1 MPNQSRMQP
10 FDLFIIGG
18 GINGCGIARD
28 AAGRGLRVMLAEM
41 NDFGG
46 ATSSASTKLFHGGLR
61 YLEYFEFNL
70 VRKAL
75 IEREVL
81 LRAMPHI
88 SWPMRFVLPL
98 HKGMRFDAET
108 PTSRLLV
115 RFMPWLRGRRP
126 AWLIR
131 LGLFLYDTLG
141 GRDILPGTA
150 TLDLHRD
157 PVGKPLQEKFAK
169 GFEYLS
175 KGLIDGFASAG
186 NTGAMFV
193 GGYYSAKAIPGI
205 LRPAI
210 SSLIPREDG
219 GVTVLLDVG
228 ANADCK
234 PDVLYQFGVLGS
246 LFSEHVCGIK
256 KPKVS
261 LLNLGEEKTKG
272 NMLSQASY
280 SMMENNPDY
289 NFIGNI
295 EGRDIFDSETDV
307 IVCDGFTG
315 NIVLKE
321 AEGIYSIMERRG
333 LFDEYFK
340 RFNYEN
346 YGGTPILGLNK
357 TVIVGHGISNEIAIK
372 NMITLTKDV
381 VEAELTSKIKNH
393 LN

>member
-1 MPNQSRMQP
+1 MRIGIDIMGGDYAPQKTVHGAILALNELLSDTKIVLFGRESEILSELKQYNINTDNFEIINCTDVIDMGEHPTKAFKSKPN
-10 FDLFIIGG
+10 
-18 GINGCGIARD
+18 
-28 AAGRGLRVMLAEM
+28 
-41 NDFGG
+41 
-46 ATSSASTKLFHGGLR
+46 SS
-61 YLEYFEFNL
+61 
-70 VRKAL
+70 
-75 IEREVL
+75 I
-81 LRAMPHI
+81 
-88 SWPMRFVLPL
+88 
-98 HKGMRFDAET
+98 
-108 PTSRLLV
+108 
-115 RFMPWLRGRRP
+115 
-126 AWLIR
+126 
-131 LGLFLYDTLG
+131 
-141 GRDILPGTA
+141 
-150 TLDLHRD
+150 
-157 PVGKPLQEKFAK
+157 AK
-169 GFEYLS
+169 GFEYLA
-175 KGLIDGFASAG
+175 KGKIDGFASAG

-193 GGYYSAKAIPGI
+193 GGYYSVKAITGV

-210 SSLIPREDG
+210 STLIPREDG

-234 PDVLYQFGVLGS
+234 PDVLYQFGILGS

-256 KPKVS
+256 VPKVS

-272 NMLSQASY
+272 NMLTQATY
-280 SMMENNPDY
+280 SMMEKNSDY

-321 AEGIYSIMERRG
+321 AEGIYSIMEKRG
-333 LFDEYFK
+333 LLDDYFK

-357 TVIVGHGISNEIAIK
+357 TVIIGHGISNEIAVK

-381 VEAELTSKIKNH
+381 VEADLGSKIKNN

>member
-1 MPNQSRMQP
+1 MRIGIDIMGGDYAPQKTVHGAILALNELPN
-10 FDLFIIGG
+10 DTKIVLF
-18 GINGCGIARD
+18 
-28 AAGRGLRVMLAEM
+28 GRE
-41 NDFGG
+41 
-46 ATSSASTKLFHGGLR
+46 S
-61 YLEYFEFNL
+61 
-70 VRKAL
+70 
-75 IEREVL
+75 
-81 LRAMPHI
+81 
-88 SWPMRFVLPL
+88 
-98 HKGMRFDAET
+98 
-108 PTSRLLV
+108 
-115 RFMPWLRGRRP
+115 
-126 AWLIR
+126 
-131 LGLFLYDTLG
+131 
-141 GRDILPGTA
+141 DILSELKQHSISSNNFEIINCADVIDMGEHPTKA
-150 TLDLHRD
+150 FKS
-157 PVGKPLQEKFAK
+157 KPNSSIAK
-169 GFEYLS
+169 GFEYLA
-175 KGLIDGFASAG
+175 KGEIDGFASAG
-186 NTGAMFV
+186 NTGALFV
-193 GGYYSAKAIPGI
+193 GGFYSVKAIEGI

-210 SSLIPREDG
+210 STLIPRNDG

-234 PDVLYQFGVLGS
+234 PDVLYQFGILGS

-256 KPKVS
+256 NPKVS

-272 NMLSQASY
+272 NMLTQASY

-321 AEGIYSIMERRG
+321 AEGIYSIMEKRG
-333 LFDEYFK
+333 LLDDYFK

-357 TVIVGHGISNEIAIK
+357 TVIIGHGISNEIAIK

-381 VEAELTSKIKNH
+381 VEANLASKIKNN

>member
-1 MPNQSRMQP
+1 MRIGIDIMGGDYAPQKTVHGAVLALNELSSDTEIVLFGRKSEIISELKHQNTLQNNFEIIDCEDIISMQEHPTKAFKSKPN
-10 FDLFIIGG
+10 
-18 GINGCGIARD
+18 
-28 AAGRGLRVMLAEM
+28 
-41 NDFGG
+41 
-46 ATSSASTKLFHGGLR
+46 SS
-61 YLEYFEFNL
+61 
-70 VRKAL
+70 
-75 IEREVL
+75 I
-81 LRAMPHI
+81 
-88 SWPMRFVLPL
+88 
-98 HKGMRFDAET
+98 
-108 PTSRLLV
+108 
-115 RFMPWLRGRRP
+115 
-126 AWLIR
+126 
-131 LGLFLYDTLG
+131 
-141 GRDILPGTA
+141 
-150 TLDLHRD
+150 
-157 PVGKPLQEKFAK
+157 AK

-193 GGYYSAKAIPGI
+193 GGYYSVKAIPGI
-205 LRPAI
+205 VRPAI

-234 PDVLYQFGVLGS
+234 PDVLYQFGILGS
-246 LFSEHVCGIK
+246 LFSEYVYGIK

-261 LLNLGEEKTKG
+261 LLNLGGEKTKG
-272 NMLSQASY
+272 NMLSQAAY
-280 SMMENNPDY
+280 NMMENNSDY

-315 NIVLKE
+315 NIVLKQ
-321 AEGIYSIMERRG
+321 AEGIYSIMKKRR
-333 LFDEYFK
+333 LLDEYFK

-346 YGGTPILGLNK
+346 YGGTPILGFNK

-381 VEAELTSKIKNH
+381 VEAGLTSKIKNH

>member
-1 MPNQSRMQP
+1 MRIGIDIMGGDYAPQKTVHGAILALNELPSDTKIVLFGRESEILSELKQYNVNTNNFEIINCTDVIDMGEHPTKAFKSKPN
-10 FDLFIIGG
+10 
-18 GINGCGIARD
+18 
-28 AAGRGLRVMLAEM
+28 
-41 NDFGG
+41 
-46 ATSSASTKLFHGGLR
+46 SS
-61 YLEYFEFNL
+61 
-70 VRKAL
+70 
-75 IEREVL
+75 I
-81 LRAMPHI
+81 
-88 SWPMRFVLPL
+88 
-98 HKGMRFDAET
+98 
-108 PTSRLLV
+108 
-115 RFMPWLRGRRP
+115 
-126 AWLIR
+126 
-131 LGLFLYDTLG
+131 
-141 GRDILPGTA
+141 
-150 TLDLHRD
+150 
-157 PVGKPLQEKFAK
+157 AK
-169 GFEYLS
+169 GFEYLA
-175 KGLIDGFASAG
+175 KGKIDGFASAG

-193 GGYYSAKAIPGI
+193 GGYYSVKAITGV

-210 SSLIPREDG
+210 STLIPREDG

-234 PDVLYQFGVLGS
+234 PDVLYQFGILGS

-256 KPKVS
+256 VPKVS

-272 NMLSQASY
+272 NMLTQATY
-280 SMMENNPDY
+280 SMMEKNSDY

-321 AEGIYSIMERRG
+321 AEGIYSIMEKRG
-333 LFDEYFK
+333 LLDDYFK

-357 TVIVGHGISNEIAIK
+357 TVIIGHGISNEIAIK

-381 VEAELTSKIKNH
+381 VEADLGSKIKNN

>member
-1 MPNQSRMQP
+1 MRIGIDIMGGDYAPQKTVHGAILALNELPSDTRIVLFGRESEILSELKQYNIDANNFEIINCTDVIDMGEHPTKAFKSKPN
-10 FDLFIIGG
+10 
-18 GINGCGIARD
+18 
-28 AAGRGLRVMLAEM
+28 
-41 NDFGG
+41 
-46 ATSSASTKLFHGGLR
+46 SS
-61 YLEYFEFNL
+61 
-70 VRKAL
+70 
-75 IEREVL
+75 I
-81 LRAMPHI
+81 
-88 SWPMRFVLPL
+88 
-98 HKGMRFDAET
+98 
-108 PTSRLLV
+108 
-115 RFMPWLRGRRP
+115 
-126 AWLIR
+126 
-131 LGLFLYDTLG
+131 
-141 GRDILPGTA
+141 
-150 TLDLHRD
+150 
-157 PVGKPLQEKFAK
+157 AK
-169 GFEYLS
+169 GFEYLA
-175 KGLIDGFASAG
+175 KGKIDGFASAG

-193 GGYYSAKAIPGI
+193 GGYYSVKAITGV

-210 SSLIPREDG
+210 STLIPREDG

-234 PDVLYQFGVLGS
+234 PDVLYQFGILGS

-256 KPKVS
+256 VPKVS

-272 NMLSQASY
+272 NMLTQATY
-280 SMMENNPDY
+280 SMMEKNSDY

-321 AEGIYSIMERRG
+321 AEGIYSIMEKRG
-333 LFDEYFK
+333 LLDDYFK

-357 TVIVGHGISNEIAIK
+357 TVIIGHGISNEIAIK

-381 VEAELTSKIKNH
+381 IEADLGSKIKNN

>member
-1 MPNQSRMQP
+1 MRIGIDIMGGDYAPQKTVHGAILALNELPSDTKIVLFGRESEILSELKQYNINANNFEIINCTDVIDMGEHPTKAFKSKPN
-10 FDLFIIGG
+10 
-18 GINGCGIARD
+18 
-28 AAGRGLRVMLAEM
+28 
-41 NDFGG
+41 
-46 ATSSASTKLFHGGLR
+46 SS
-61 YLEYFEFNL
+61 
-70 VRKAL
+70 
-75 IEREVL
+75 I
-81 LRAMPHI
+81 
-88 SWPMRFVLPL
+88 
-98 HKGMRFDAET
+98 
-108 PTSRLLV
+108 
-115 RFMPWLRGRRP
+115 
-126 AWLIR
+126 
-131 LGLFLYDTLG
+131 
-141 GRDILPGTA
+141 
-150 TLDLHRD
+150 
-157 PVGKPLQEKFAK
+157 AK
-169 GFEYLS
+169 GFEYLA
-175 KGLIDGFASAG
+175 KGKIDGFASAG

-193 GGYYSAKAIPGI
+193 GGYYSVKAITGV

-210 SSLIPREDG
+210 STLIPREDG

-234 PDVLYQFGVLGS
+234 PDVLYQFGILGS

-256 KPKVS
+256 VPKVS

-272 NMLSQASY
+272 NMLTQATY
-280 SMMENNPDY
+280 SMMEKNSDY

-321 AEGIYSIMERRG
+321 AEGIYSIMEKRG
-333 LFDEYFK
+333 LLDDYFK

-357 TVIVGHGISNEIAIK
+357 TVIIGHGISNEIAVK

-381 VEAELTSKIKNH
+381 VEADLGSKIKNN